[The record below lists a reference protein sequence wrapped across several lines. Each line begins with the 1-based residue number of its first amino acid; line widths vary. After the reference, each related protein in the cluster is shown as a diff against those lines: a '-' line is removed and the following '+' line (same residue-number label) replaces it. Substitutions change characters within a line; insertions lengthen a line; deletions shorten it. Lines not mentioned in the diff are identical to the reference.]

1 MTENITDSAF
11 KQIIVECTAEYLKQN
26 LDLLAY

>member
-1 MTENITDSAF
+1 MTQNITDSSL
-11 KQIIVECTAEYLKQN
+11 KQIIVECTAEFLKQN